1 MNTGSNN
8 GQLSNSNGSQQINTK
23 GVTIIAEKLSKRL
36 PKNVQHQIAANNSLH
51 FLDMSLNNLFDSV
64 KLKNGPLVHQ
74 HTFDLTRL
82 LEEEFAKSNLNAS
95 DSIGSAILLEN
106 SEEDGEK

>member
-1 MNTGSNN
+1 MDT
-8 GQLSNSNGSQQINTK
+8 
-23 GVTIIAEKLSKRL
+23 
-36 PKNVQHQIAANNSLH
+36 
-51 FLDMSLNNLFDSV
+51 SLNNLFDSI

-95 DSIGSAILLEN
+95 DSIGSALGN
-106 SEEDGEK
+106 SDDGENDGSNKLLKQEGRSARNFIEETKEAS